1 MLSHHTAERPVKIVL
16 NDVALLGDLFLPD
29 APTGLV
35 LFVHGSGSGRHS
47 PRNRK
52 VSEALTDAGVAALL
66 FDLLTP
72 SESVEDRW
80 RGHLSFDI
88 PFLTARLMGVL
99 DWAVRSPVT
108 ENLGIGLFGAS
119 TGAAAALRTA
129 AERPLEVQAVV
140 SRGGRPDLA
149 GDCLSRVIAPTL
161 LIVGEKDASVLEM
174 NRLSA
179 PQLAG
184 VKALHVVPGATHLF
198 PESGAL
204 EDVGRAAADWFARY
218 LQRNRPPPVSSSR

>member
-1 MLSHHTAERPVKIVL
+1 
-16 NDVALLGDLFLPD
+16 
-29 APTGLV
+29 
-35 LFVHGSGSGRHS
+35 
-47 PRNRK
+47 

-108 ENLGIGLFGAS
+108 GNLGIGLFGAS

-149 GDCLSRVIAPTL
+149 GDRLSRVFAPTL

-184 VKALHVVPGATHLF
+184 VNALHIVPGATHLF

-218 LQRNRPPPVSSSR
+218 LQRNRPPSVSSSR